1 MVKHLNIGNKQN
13 SWKKIREIAI
23 WPLRV
28 YNFQH
33 IILFIKKL
41 IELKKI
47 NRKKLIELNR
57 KLIELSTSFLGYFL

>member
-13 SWKKIREIAI
+13 SRKKIRDIAI

-33 IILFIKKL
+33 IPLFIKKMSH
-41 IELKKI
+41 EI
-47 NRKKLIELNR
+47 NRAFRLL
-57 KLIELSTSFLGYFL
+57 Y